1 MYTVEFQ
8 ISVCCVW
15 VVFVDRKLKVFT
27 SAFPQ
32 YFWVIGAASRPH
44 CSQCFH
50 LHTAAGGQLHAEGLW
65 AGRVWQ
71 GPSPQV
77 RAAPT
82 PGSCHLRATGT
93 SACRAGLGASLAQ
106 GTRGGHSPGMDG
118 QGHGGGLGRDRH
130 GSEEDEGRC
139 SPSVAEGPALGW
151 RSSLF
156 ELSGPWQKQV
166 ANNLSEAVW
175 SNSFFWDCLIPIP
188 APSRSALLPIC

>member
-77 RAAPT
+77 RAAPA
-82 PGSCHLRATGT
+82 PGSCHLPATGT
-93 SACRAGLGASLAQ
+93 SACRAGSGASLAQ
-106 GTRGGHSPGMDG
+106 GTSGGQSPGMAG
-118 QGHGGGLGRDRH
+118 QGHGGGLGRGRH

-139 SPSVAEGPALGW
+139 SPSMAEGPACL
-151 RSSLF
+151 SSQGPDKSRWQITSARQCGATASFGTVSASFGTVSFLF
-156 ELSGPWQKQV
+156 PL
-166 ANNLSEAVW
+166 
-175 SNSFFWDCLIPIP
+175 
-188 APSRSALLPIC
+188 